1 MTAIR
6 KRFLLSEEERV
17 GRRKLKRSTGVSKKG
32 IPERAAFTAERG
44 RFHTLSKTGRF
55 VRECWTIYSSALHPI
70 RGITQGSAH
79 RLKPVPAQNLLAV
92 LWMGI
97 SATEPPL

>member
-32 IPERAAFTAERG
+32 YLNGPP
-44 RFHTLSKTGRF
+44 SPP
-55 VRECWTIYSSALHPI
+55 REAGFAPH
-70 RGITQGSAH
+70 Q
-79 RLKPVPAQNLLAV
+79 KPVPFC
-92 LWMGI
+92 G
-97 SATEPPL
+97 